1 MALIAPAMWAQSLAS
16 AVVTALPG
24 GKMAAQVLIEEVDR
38 RAQILLP
45 VNSKVDPKSP
55 ASILIG
61 TRADLAGMQL
71 PPALAG
77 EDSFTIHTI
86 DSTHLVLTGNSPR
99 AVLFAVGKLLQN
111 LDLTPGRIT
120 YPKALNLNTAP
131 RYALRGHQL
140 GYRPKTNSYDGWDVA
155 QWDRYIREL
164 ALFGTNAI
172 ELLPPRTDDDAESP
186 HYPLPPLRMMREMS
200 RIIDSYGLDCWI
212 WFPAM
217 DPDYTDPKA
226 VAASLAEWE
235 LIYKTVPRVDAIFVP
250 GGDPGHTP
258 PKVLFPFLE
267 KQAALLHKYHPKAQ
281 MWMSP
286 QSFTGEW
293 MEDFYKLIAAQPAW
307 LNGIVFGP
315 QNRVSLAEL
324 RSKVPAKMPIRFYPD
339 ITHSLRA
346 QYPAPDWDVAYA
358 LTLQRE
364 PINPRP
370 LDQTTVFRKLQP
382 LAQVG
387 FLTYSEGCNDDV
399 NKFLWSALGWDPD
412 QDPREIL
419 RAYSRLLIHAPF
431 ADSFT
436 DGLFRLEQNWRGP
449 LAGNEG
455 VSTTLEQFR
464 ALERKAPPSVKAN
477 WRFQQ
482 ALYRAYYDA
491 YVRARLLSERA
502 QEQQALVELRQASTA
517 GSLSAMARAEA
528 ALERKQWPA
537 SDLRARVYELAE
549 ALFQSIRMQL
559 SVDKYQAIAVGRGA
573 TLDLVDYPLNNAEWL
588 RTRFASIRAASSEAA
603 RLAAIDQIVN
613 YTQPVAGTLYD
624 DLGDPANQPHLV
636 RPVGF
641 AEDPAYLT
649 GPSTAFSN
657 RPTNRGGRV
666 SWWTMAETIIETP
679 LEMRY
684 TGLDP
689 AKRYKV
695 RITYAGDSEDKQVK
709 LVANQQTVIH
719 DFLSKPADFRPVEY
733 DIPVSVTRG
742 GTLSLVFSKKAGL
755 GGNGRG
761 VQVAEVWLIPVD

>member
-1 MALIAPAMWAQSLAS
+1 MI
-16 AVVTALPG
+16 TALPG
-24 GKMAAQVLIEEVDR
+24 GKMAARVLSEEVDR

-45 VNSKVDPKSP
+45 VSPTLASNSP

-61 TRADLAGMQL
+61 TRAEITNEHPAVASRL
-71 PPALAG
+71 PAAL
-77 EDSFTIHTI
+77 EHPESFTIHTI
-86 DSTHLVLTGNSPR
+86 DSTRIVLTGNSPR
-99 AVLFAVGKLLQN
+99 AVLFAVGRFLQN
-111 LDLTPGRIT
+111 LDLTPGSVL
-120 YPKALNLNTAP
+120 YPHMLNINTAP
-131 RYALRGHQL
+131 AYPLRGHQL

-172 ELLPPRTDDDAESP
+172 ELLPPRTDDDALSP
-186 HYPLPPLRMMREMS
+186 HFPLPPLRMMREMS

-217 DPDYTDPKA
+217 DPDYTKPEV

-235 LIYKTVPRVDAIFVP
+235 YIYKTLPRIDAIFVP

-258 PKVLFPFLE
+258 PRVLFALLE

-281 MWMSP
+281 MWVSP
-286 QSFTGEW
+286 QSFTSEW
-293 MEDFYKLIAAQPAW
+293 MEDFYDLVAAKPAW

-324 RSKVPAKMPIRFYPD
+324 RAKVPAQLPIRFYPD

-370 LDQTTVFRKLQP
+370 LDQTTIFRLLQP
-382 LAQVG
+382 LAAHG

-399 NKFLWSALGWDPD
+399 NKFIWSALGWDPN

-419 RAYSRLLIHAPF
+419 RAYSRLLIDARHADTF
-431 ADSFT
+431 AD
-436 DGLFRLEQNWRGP
+436 GLLRLEQNWRGP
-449 LAGNEG
+449 LAANEG
-455 VSTTLEQFR
+455 VNTTLELFR
-464 ALERKAPPSVKAN
+464 GLEQQASPSLKAN

-491 YVRARLLSERA
+491 YVRARLLAERA
-502 QEQQALVELRQASTA
+502 QEQEAMVQLRAAATN
-517 GSLSAMARAEA
+517 GSLTAMQRAEA
-528 ALERKQWPA
+528 ALAITTRPA
-537 SDLRARVYELAE
+537 ADLRARVFELAE

-559 SVDKYQAIAVGRGA
+559 SVPKYQAIAVGRGA
-573 TLDLVDYPLNNAEWL
+573 NLDLVDYPLNNASWL
-588 RTRFASIRAASSEAA
+588 RTRFEAIRQLKSESE
-603 RLAAIDQIVN
+603 RLAAIDGIVN
-613 YTQPVAGTLYD
+613 YTQPVAGAMYD

-641 AEDPAYLT
+641 AQDPAYLT

-657 RPTNRGGRV
+657 RPSNQGGRV

-684 TGLDP
+684 TSLNP
-689 AKRYKV
+689 AIRYKV
-695 RITYAGDSEDKQVK
+695 RIQYAGDAEKKQVR
-709 LVANQQTVIH
+709 LLANGKWIIH
-719 DFLSKPADFRPVEY
+719 DFMEKPAEFVPVEFE
-733 DIPVSVTRG
+733 IPREATSQ
-742 GTLSLVFSKKAGL
+742 GTLTLQFSKRPGL

-761 VQVAEVWLIPVD
+761 VQIAEVWLIPMP